1 MEKELI
7 NPFTY
12 TGQSNILIN
21 LFLKNKT
28 FSFYNCTDA
37 TIKNC
42 SKLIQMMDGSIT
54 KENPDYYLIEL
65 DTKPNFP
72 NCVLV
77 DWIYR
82 LKCSNEYIFPQNFV
96 NYNKKAV
103 HPKRPAKNLKIEPT
117 LPKKESKFQYTTSF
131 IMQAKSI
138 QKTHKYSYKRLKKE
152 LEHFNNGQYSDLK
165 NEDIVSFKN
174 ALQLGQSRLKCM
186 KEIMQVKDV
195 VDDYHKEV
203 PSFNANK
210 ESEYSLF
217 MKSILCGKVKH
228 EGRWADCE
236 TRQLLFVLNVAVEES
251 SSQCLFNERKK
262 IDWIFVAKHVPGR
275 TPKSCQD
282 KYYQLLENGLVQDIE
297 TKYEEQIP
305 FPHLVKFYQRAF
317 LPKQEEQLHNKILNM
332 LNDGQLIT
340 AKDISVLAI
349 EQFYSPMN
357 LALKSIIKKYL
368 MRNEWP
374 FDIDG
379 NLNIPSLDKEL
390 EEILPLAE
398 DFPDDLI
405 GKYEIKSFTGSPSWT
420 YKFMKRHDLSFRVP
434 HYERRGAINF
444 EEVDEFLNK
453 MADALVKYHPKY
465 IFNMDETFINIFNPP
480 AKVVAPRGQATVKI
494 EADRFDKKEGTTYLA
509 TITMDPTERVPL
521 YIVAKGTTK
530 ACEKKYKLDKSDDE
544 INHTKNGW
552 TTAILMINYLKWL
565 SDRINGKPCA
575 LLIDSYRAH
584 KQPQVLTE
592 AKKLNIELIFVP
604 SCGTSIFQPLDRF
617 VFGVLKKL
625 RAIRF
630 HIDDSNFKNRH
641 KLVHEKVSEIWREM
655 HDELII
661 KAWDIPEL
669 EKYLYTDPDDSKDKD
684 YEES

>member
-1 MEKELI
+1 MYSAFVDTQISQSDLLHIQQIITKYDGIITDDSENADIIIKNNGFIIDLVLRRKIYTINCIYTMEKELI

-152 LEHFNNGQYSDLK
+152 LEHYNNGQYSDLK
-165 NEDIVSFKN
+165 
-174 ALQLGQSRLKCM
+174 
-186 KEIMQVKDV
+186 
-195 VDDYHKEV
+195 
-203 PSFNANK
+203 
-210 ESEYSLF
+210 
-217 MKSILCGKVKH
+217 
-228 EGRWADCE
+228 
-236 TRQLLFVLNVAVEES
+236 ES

-368 MRNEWP
+368 MINEWP

-617 VFGVLKKL
+617 VFGVLKKKL